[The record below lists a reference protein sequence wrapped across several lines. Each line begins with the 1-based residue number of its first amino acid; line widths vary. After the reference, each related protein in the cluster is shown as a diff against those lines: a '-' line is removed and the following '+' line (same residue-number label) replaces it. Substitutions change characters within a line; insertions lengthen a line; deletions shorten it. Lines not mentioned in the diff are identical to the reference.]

1 MEKRY
6 GFFGGSFN
14 PVTNAHIN
22 LANLIVEK
30 YNLDKVIFVPMG
42 DKYNKQDLIS
52 EKDRYDMLKLAT
64 KNQEKLE
71 VSDIELNLPCALTML
86 QAFKKIQEKYSDVK
100 PYFIIGADNL
110 NKLISL
116 SDFEILAE
124 NYEYIVIKRNDIQ
137 INEII
142 ASNPILKR
150 FKDHFNILEEN
161 PYKQISSTKVR
172 ELIDNEISVLND
184 MIPNEVYAYI
194 VNKKIYKTNMKK

>member
-1 MEKRY
+1 MKEKY

-14 PVTNAHIN
+14 PVTNAHLN

-42 DKYNKQDLIS
+42 DKYNKQNLIS
-52 EKDRYDMLKLAT
+52 EKDRYEMLKLAT
-64 KNQEKLE
+64 NNNEKLE
-71 VSDIELNLPCALTML
+71 VSDIELNLPYALTML

-137 INEII
+137 INEKI
-142 ASNPILKR
+142 ASNPILRR

-161 PYKQISSTKVR
+161 PYEQISSTKVR
-172 ELIDNEISVLND
+172 KSINNEILTLDD
-184 MIPNEVYAYI
+184 MIPDEVYEYI
-194 VNKKIYKTNMKK
+194 VNKKIYKTNMKE

>member
-1 MEKRY
+1 MKEKY

-22 LANLIVEK
+22 LANLIAEK

-42 DKYNKQDLIS
+42 DKYNKQNLIS
-52 EKDRYDMLKLAT
+52 EKDRYEMLKLAT
-64 KNQEKLE
+64 NNNEKLE
-71 VSDIELNLPCALTML
+71 VSDIELNLPYALTML

-137 INEII
+137 INEKI
-142 ASNPILKR
+142 ASNPILRR

-161 PYKQISSTKVR
+161 PYEQISSTKVR
-172 ELIDNEISVLND
+172 KSINNEILTLDD
-184 MIPNEVYAYI
+184 MIPDEVYEYI
-194 VNKKIYKTNMKK
+194 VNKKIYKTNMKE

>member
-1 MEKRY
+1 MEKKY

-14 PVTNAHIN
+14 PVTNAHLN

-86 QAFKKIQEKYSDVK
+86 QAFMKIEEKYSNVK

-116 SDFEILAE
+116 PDFEILAK

-137 INEII
+137 INEKI
-142 ASNPILKR
+142 ASNPILRR

-161 PYKQISSTKVR
+161 PYEQISSTKVR
-172 ELIDNEISVLND
+172 KSINNEILTLDD
-184 MIPNEVYAYI
+184 MIPDEVYEYI
-194 VNKKIYKTNMKK
+194 VNKKIYKTNMKE

>member
-1 MEKRY
+1 MKEKY

-22 LANLIVEK
+22 LANLIAEK

-42 DKYNKQDLIS
+42 DKYKKQNLIS
-52 EKDRYDMLKLAT
+52 EKDRYEMLKLAT
-64 KNQEKLE
+64 NNNEKLE
-71 VSDIELNLPCALTML
+71 VSDIELNLPYALTML
-86 QAFKKIQEKYSDVK
+86 QAFKKIQEKYSDVR

-161 PYKQISSTKVR
+161 PYEQISSTKVR
-172 ELIDNEISVLND
+172 KSINNEILTLDD
-184 MIPNEVYAYI
+184 MIPDEVYEYI
-194 VNKKIYKTNMKK
+194 VNKKIYKTNMKE

>member
-1 MEKRY
+1 MKEKY

-22 LANLIVEK
+22 LANLIAEK

-42 DKYNKQDLIS
+42 DKYKKQNLIS
-52 EKDRYDMLKLAT
+52 EKDRYEMLKLAT
-64 KNQEKLE
+64 NNNEKLE
-71 VSDIELNLPCALTML
+71 VSDIELNLPYALTML

-116 SDFEILAE
+116 SDFEILAK

-137 INEII
+137 INEKI
-142 ASNPILKR
+142 ASNPILRR

-161 PYKQISSTKVR
+161 PYEQISSTKVR
-172 ELIDNEISVLND
+172 KSINNEILTLDD
-184 MIPNEVYAYI
+184 MIPDEVYEYI
-194 VNKKIYKTNMKK
+194 VNKKIYKTNMKE